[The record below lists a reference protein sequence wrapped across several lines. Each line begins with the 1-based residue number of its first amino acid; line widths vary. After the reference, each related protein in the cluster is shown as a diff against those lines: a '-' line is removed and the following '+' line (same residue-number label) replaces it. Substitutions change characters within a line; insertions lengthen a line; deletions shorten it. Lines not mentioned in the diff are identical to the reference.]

1 VTGKGLDLSSDT
13 AHEREQPSGQGL
25 KSARE
30 TVDICFLLLDSFSLL
45 SFASAIEPLR
55 IANKVLK
62 RRAFNYSCRTLD
74 GADAV
79 ASNGGM
85 VRSDGALQEA
95 VQPDLLAI
103 CSSDD
108 VEQISLGGTQKALIR
123 QIAKQ
128 SGSVAGICTGAYVLA
143 ELGML
148 EGRNCTIHWEY
159 ADLFKELYPKA
170 NLVDSLIQV
179 DGKLMTC
186 AGGTAALDLM
196 IGYIAQVHGGAVAR
210 DVAEIALHH
219 DRRTG
224 SERQHT
230 LMREDL
236 DMVPQRVRT
245 AIALMTEHVSEPL
258 SLQQISQMLA
268 VSPRQL
274 QRDFQKY
281 LKCSPQEYYSK
292 IRIDIARQLVCR
304 TSMRMIDIAVACG
317 FSSASHFSN
326 RYRAAHGNS
335 PAWDR
340 QLQGKQTDAGLAL
353 SERGPLSHS

>member
-1 VTGKGLDLSSDT
+1 MKAT
-13 AHEREQPSGQGL
+13 ARGIPDPSGQ
-25 KSARE
+25 KSGAGPD
-30 TVDICFLLLDSFSLL
+30 TVEICFLLLDNFSLL

-62 RRAFNYSCRTLD
+62 RKAFDYSCRTLD
-74 GADAV
+74 GADAR

-85 VRSDGALQEA
+85 VRTDGTLEGVDRPA
-95 VQPDLLAI
+95 LLAV

-108 VEQISLGGTQKALIR
+108 VEKISLTGGDKALIR
-123 QIAKQ
+123 QIAKR

-148 EGRNCTIHWEY
+148 DRRNCTIHWEY
-159 ADLFKELYPKA
+159 ADLFKEIFPA
-170 NLVDSLIQV
+170 VNLVDSLIQT
-179 DGKLMTC
+179 DGKVMTC

-196 IGYIAQVHGGAVAR
+196 IGFIAQVHGGAVAC

-230 LMREDL
+230 LQRDDL
-236 DMVPQRVRT
+236 GMVPERVRR
-245 AIALMTEHVSEPL
+245 AIDLMTEHVSEPL
-258 SLQQISQMLA
+258 GLQQIADRLD

-281 LKCSPQEYYSK
+281 LSCSPQEYYSK

-317 FSSASHFSN
+317 FASASHFSN

-340 QLQGKQTDAGLAL
+340 QMQGKQTVVAFQPGGAGQA
-353 SERGPLSHS
+353 